1 MKISEILTKEFII
14 PNMQSGSKT
23 DAILELLN
31 LFKTDPRVI
40 DMELVQNAVLERE
53 NIMSTG
59 VGKGFA
65 IPHAKTNA
73 INDIIVAFGKLKEP
87 IDFRSLD
94 EQPVSFIFLLVGRE
108 SHVGP
113 HIKLLSRISRMMNK
127 DEFREA
133 LLSSKTS
140 EDIYNLFLEEE
151 KNYLE
156 IN

>member
-14 PNMQSGSKT
+14 ASMESTSKN
-23 DAILELLN
+23 DAIIELLN
-31 LFKTDPRVI
+31 LFKDDPRVK

-87 IDFRSLD
+87 IDFKSLD
-94 EQPVSFIFLLVGRE
+94 EQPVSFIFLLVGKE

-127 DEFREA
+127 DEFRDA
-133 LLSSKTS
+133 LLNSKSS

>member
-1 MKISEILTKEFII
+1 MKISEILTQEFII
-14 PNMQSGSKT
+14 SDMQSDSK
-23 DAILELLN
+23 DAAITELLN
-31 LFKTDPRVI
+31 LFKDDARVK
-40 DMELVQNAVLERE
+40 DMELVQNAVFERE
-53 NIMSTG
+53 SIMSTG

-87 IDFRSLD
+87 IDFKSLD
-94 EQPVSFIFLLVGRE
+94 EQPVSFIFLLVGKE

-127 DEFREA
+127 DEFRDS
-133 LLSSKTS
+133 LLSASTS
-140 EDIYNLFLEEE
+140 EDIYNIFVEEE

>member
-1 MKISEILTKEFII
+1 MKISEILTKEFIV
-14 PNMQSGSKT
+14 PNMQSNSKN
-23 DAILELLN
+23 DAIIELLD
-31 LFKTDPRVI
+31 LFKTDARVK

-73 INDIIVAFGKLKEP
+73 INDIIVAFGKLDQP
-87 IDFRSLD
+87 IDFKSLD
-94 EQPVSFIFLLVGRE
+94 EQPVSFIFLLVGKE

-127 DEFREA
+127 DEFRDS
-133 LLSSKTS
+133 LLNSKTA
-140 EDIYNLFLEEE
+140 EDIFNLFLEEE